1 MNNPEQIKQ
10 LLTPIMVAQHYL
22 GQGRIKGNRIWYKS
36 PFRNERTASFMV
48 SEKAYHDFGDGWHG
62 DVIDFVERYY
72 NTDFINAMK
81 ILSRDFGLPEDE
93 PISKEVE
100 QYIKRK
106 REEEQQM
113 KRNLDNWF
121 NSTYNKLCDE
131 LQIVEKAIKNTAMK
145 NKLVGLWKYLY
156 NRESKLNYLWEM
168 FFDAVDNEKK
178 KLELWRDKKEIEKCF
193 IN

>member
-10 LLTPIMVAQHYL
+10 LLTPIIVAKQYL
-22 GQGRIKGNRIWYKS
+22 GQGRIKGNRVWYKS
-36 PFRNERTASFMV
+36 PFRVERTASFMV
-48 SEKAYHDFGDGWHG
+48 DDKAFHDFGDDWHG
-62 DVIDFVERYY
+62 DVIDFVGRYY

-100 QYIKRK
+100 QYLKQR

-121 NSTYNKLCDE
+121 NSTYNKICDE
-131 LQIVEKAIKNTAMK
+131 IQLIEKVIPNIVKY
-145 NKLVGLWKYLY
+145 KLGEILPWAYDK
-156 NRESKLNYLWEM
+156 ETKLNYLWEI
-168 FFDAVDNEKK
+168 FFDAVDNDKK
-178 KLELWRDKKEIEKCF
+178 KIELWKDKEEIEKCLR
-193 IN
+193 

>member
-22 GQGRIKGNRIWYKS
+22 GQGKTKGNRVWYKS

-48 SEKAYHDFGDGWHG
+48 SEEAYHDFGDGWHG
-62 DVIDFVERYY
+62 DVIDFVGRYY

-81 ILSRDFGLPEDE
+81 ILSRDFGLSEDE

-113 KRNLDNWF
+113 KMNLDNWF
-121 NSTYNKLCDE
+121 NSAYNKLCDE
-131 LQIVEKAIKNTAMK
+131 LNITEKAIKNTAMK

-156 NRESKLNYLWEM
+156 NRESKLNYLWEI
-168 FFDAVDNEKK
+168 FFDAIDDEQK
-178 KLELWRDKKEIEKCF
+178 KLELWRDKEEIEKCF
-193 IN
+193 

>member
-22 GQGRIKGNRIWYKS
+22 GQGKTKGNRLWYKS

-48 SEKAYHDFGDGWHG
+48 SEEAYHDFGDGWHG
-62 DVIDFVERYY
+62 DVIDFIERYY

-113 KRNLDNWF
+113 KRNLDDWF
-121 NSTYNKLCDE
+121 NSTYNKLCDK
-131 LQIVEKAIKNTAMK
+131 LQITEKAIKNTAMK

-156 NRESKLNYLWEM
+156 NREIKLEILWEI
-168 FFDAVDNEKK
+168 FFDAIDDEQK
-178 KLELWRDKKEIEKCF
+178 KLELWRDKEEIEKCF

>member
-22 GQGRIKGNRIWYKS
+22 GQGKTKGNRVWYKS

-48 SEKAYHDFGDGWHG
+48 DNKSFHDFGDGWHG
-62 DVIDFVERYY
+62 DIIDFVERYY

-113 KRNLDNWF
+113 KMNLDNWF
-121 NSTYNKLCDE
+121 NSTYNKISDKLH
-131 LQIVEKAIKNTAMK
+131 ITEKAIQNTAMK

-156 NRESKLNYLWEM
+156 TRESKLNILWEI
-168 FFDAVDNEKK
+168 FFDAVDDEQK
-178 KLELWRDKKEIEKCF
+178 KLELWRDKEELEKCF
-193 IN
+193 TS

>member
-10 LLTPIMVAQHYL
+10 LLTPIIVAQHYL
-22 GQGRIKGNRIWYKS
+22 GQGRTKGNRVWYKS

-48 SEKAYHDFGDGWHG
+48 DNKSFHDFGDSWDG

-81 ILSRDFGLPEDE
+81 ILSRDFGLPENE
-93 PISKEVE
+93 PISREVE

-113 KRNLDNWF
+113 HI
-121 NSTYNKLCDE
+121 T
-131 LQIVEKAIKNTAMK
+131 EKAIKNTAKK

-156 NRESKLNYLWEM
+156 NRESKLNYLWEI
-168 FFDAVDNEKK
+168 FFDAVDDEQK
-178 KLELWRDKKEIEKCF
+178 KLELWRDKEEIEKCL
-193 IN
+193 

>member
-22 GQGRIKGNRIWYKS
+22 GQPEKSGNRLWYKS

-48 SEKAYHDFGDGWHG
+48 DKAFHDFGDGWHG

-81 ILSRDFGLPEDE
+81 ILSRDFGLPENE
-93 PISKEVE
+93 PISREVE

-131 LQIVEKAIKNTAMK
+131 LHITEKAIKNTAMK
-145 NKLVGLWKYLY
+145 NKLVGFWKYLY
-156 NRESKLNYLWEM
+156 NRESKLNYLWEI
-168 FFDAVDNEKK
+168 FFDAVDNEQK
-178 KLELWRDKKEIEKCF
+178 KLELWRDKEEIEKCLK
-193 IN
+193 

>member
-10 LLTPIMVAQHYL
+10 LLTPIMVAEHYL
-22 GQGRIKGNRIWYKS
+22 GQGKTKGNRIWYKS

-48 SEKAYHDFGDGWHG
+48 DEEAYHDFGDGWHG

-113 KRNLDNWF
+113 KMNLDNWF

-131 LQIVEKAIKNTAMK
+131 LHITEKAIKNTAMK
-145 NKLVGLWKYLY
+145 NKLVELWKYLY
-156 NRESKLNYLWEM
+156 NREIKLEILWEI
-168 FFDAVDNEKK
+168 FFDSINDERK
-178 KLELWRDKKEIEKCF
+178 KLELWRDKEEIEKCLK
-193 IN
+193 

>member
-22 GQGRIKGNRIWYKS
+22 GQGKTKGNRIWYKS
-36 PFRNERTASFMV
+36 PFRTERTASFMV
-48 SEKAYHDFGDGWHG
+48 DNKSFHDFGDSWDG
-62 DVIDFVERYY
+62 DIINFIERYY

-81 ILSRDFGLPEDE
+81 ILSRDFGLPENE
-93 PISKEVE
+93 PISREVE

-131 LQIVEKAIKNTAMK
+131 LNITEKAIKNTAMQ
-145 NKLVGLWKYLY
+145 NKFVGLWKYLY
-156 NRESKLNYLWEM
+156 NRESKLNYLWEI
-168 FFDAVDNEKK
+168 FFDAVDDEQK
-178 KLELWRDKKEIEKCF
+178 KLELWRDKEEVEECLK
-193 IN
+193 

>member
-22 GQGRIKGNRIWYKS
+22 GQGKTKGNRIWYKS

-48 SEKAYHDFGDGWHG
+48 DEEAYHDFGDGWHG

-131 LQIVEKAIKNTAMK
+131 LHVSERAIQNTAMK

-156 NRESKLNYLWEM
+156 NRESKLNYLWEI
-168 FFDAVDNEKK
+168 FFDAVDNEQK
-178 KLELWRDKKEIEKCF
+178 KLELWRNKEEIEKCLK
-193 IN
+193 

>member
-22 GQGRIKGNRIWYKS
+22 GQGKIKDNRVWYKS

-48 SEKAYHDFGDGWHG
+48 EEETFHDFGDSWHG
-62 DVIDFVERYY
+62 DVIDFVGRYY

-81 ILSRDFGLPEDE
+81 ILSRDFGLPENE
-93 PISKEVE
+93 PISREVE

-131 LQIVEKAIKNTAMK
+131 LHITEKAIKNTTMK

-156 NRESKLNYLWEM
+156 NRESKLNYLWEI
-168 FFDAVDNEKK
+168 FFDAVDDEQK
-178 KLELWRDKKEIEKCF
+178 KLELWRDKEEIEKCLGK
-193 IN
+193 